1 MINVIVATHGP
12 LANALL
18 ASGRMVYGELP
29 HVFAVTLGEQA
40 GIEGFREDFARTLAS
55 AGQNADG
62 VLVLCDM
69 QSGTP
74 WNIACQ
80 HAFSTQTI
88 PPVAVV
94 AGVNFPMLLQ
104 TDDVMMTRD
113 VHHAAAQIIEL
124 TLPTLIQAKPADSAQ
139 TDDF

>member
-1 MINVIVATHGP
+1 MINIIVASHGP

-29 HVFAVTLGEQA
+29 HVSTVTLDEQA
-40 GIEGFREDFARTLAS
+40 GIEGFKQDFARTLGEV
-55 AGQNADG
+55 GQQADG

-74 WNIACQ
+74 WNVACL
-80 HAFSTQTI
+80 HAFSSQTT
-88 PPVAVV
+88 PPVAVL

-104 TDDVMMTRD
+104 SEDIIHLTDV
-113 VHHAAAQIIEL
+113 HAAALQLLAL
-124 TLPTLIQAKPADSAQ
+124 TVPTLIKATPVLAIQP
-139 TDDF
+139 DDF

>member
-12 LANALL
+12 LADALL

-29 HVFAVTLGEQA
+29 HVFTVMLSEQA
-40 GIEGFREDFARTLAS
+40 GIEGFKQDFAATLKT
-55 AGQNADG
+55 AGHHADG

-74 WNIACQ
+74 WNVACQ
-80 HAFSTQTI
+80 HAFSPETT
-88 PPVAVV
+88 PPLAVI

-104 TDDVMMTRD
+104 SEEIGHFTDV
-113 VHHAAAQIIEL
+113 HAAAEQL
-124 TLPTLIQAKPADSAQ
+124 LAMTVPTLVKAAPVLSAQ
-139 TDDF
+139 SDDF

>member
-12 LANALL
+12 LAEALL

-29 HVFAVTLGEQA
+29 HVYSVTLSEQA
-40 GIEGFREDFARTLAS
+40 GIEGFRNDFAHVLAS
-55 AGQNADG
+55 ASQNADG

-74 WNIACQ
+74 WNVACQ
-80 HAFSTQTI
+80 YAFSPRTV

-104 TDDVMMTRD
+104 SEEVCHLTDV
-113 VHHAAAQIIEL
+113 HAAATELLAL
-124 TLPTLIQAKPADSAQ
+124 TLPTLIKAAPVLSVQS
-139 TDDF
+139 DDF